1 MIKNFIFICLG
12 AFIVSFYNNHFDNL
26 IVNIII
32 SALGYALIFRGYG
45 NILTKPLLKRIKALN
60 FHNEIDNYFLQAIE
74 EGFEDNSFILHENEI
89 KENKEYIDLYRR
101 KHGSIVYT
109 IEYKLDKDINW
120 FYNCKFVKAYDM
132 NEKEW
137 IDEENKTIHLFRN
150 INYLHYV
157 QRAFIEKKETEVEFN
172 NKKYSCIVTAFKLV
186 DEYDENGD
194 MMMKIDLHI
203 VKEINKTV
211 TVCSKDGSYEHT
223 YIEENNG

>member
-12 AFIVSFYNNHFDNL
+12 AFIVSFFDNHFDNS

-32 SALGYALIFRGYG
+32 SALGYVLIFRGYG
-45 NILTKPLLKRIKALN
+45 IILTKPLLKRIKALN

-74 EGFEDNSFILHENEI
+74 EGFEDNSFILHEDEL
-89 KENKEYIDLYRR
+89 KEHKEFIYLYRR

-109 IEYKLDKDINW
+109 IEYELDKDINW
-120 FYNCKFVKAYDM
+120 FYNCKFVKAYDL

-150 INYLHYV
+150 RDYLYYV
-157 QRAFIEKKETEVEFN
+157 QRVVKENKETEVEFN
-172 NKKYSCIVTAFKLV
+172 NKKYLCYVTSFWLV

-194 MMMKIDLHI
+194 MMMEIELHI
-203 VKEINKTV
+203 VKEI
-211 TVCSKDGSYEHT
+211 D
-223 YIEENNG
+223 

>member
-1 MIKNFIFICLG
+1 MIKNFILICLG
-12 AFIVSFYNNHFDNL
+12 AFIVSFFDNHFDNS

-32 SALGYALIFRGYG
+32 SAIGYGLIFCGYG

-109 IEYKLDKDINW
+109 IEYELDKDINW
-120 FYNCKFVKAYDM
+120 FYNCKFVKAYDL

-150 INYLHYV
+150 RNYLHYV
-157 QRAFIEKKETEVEFN
+157 QRVVKEKKETEVEFN
-172 NKKYSCIVTAFKLV
+172 NKKYLCYVTSCWLV

-194 MMMKIDLHI
+194 MMMEIELHI
-203 VKEINKTV
+203 IKEINKTV
-211 TVCSKDGSYEHT
+211 TVSSKDGSYEHT
-223 YIEENNG
+223 YIE